1 MTPDVKDAP
10 SLSVLPSPAIEA
22 QELSLSVGG
31 ASLLKRADF
40 TVRRGEI
47 ALLCAPSGAGK
58 TILLKLLAGVLRAGH
73 DGVAADGRLR
83 FEQTDLLS
91 QLPPPGRVGILFQN
105 HALFDELS
113 ARENVLFA
121 LRHRVRGAAAAAAA
135 PDRAAGAA
143 IETVAAQELL
153 EGLGVGGA
161 GRLRHLS
168 GGQLQRVALART
180 LALDPD
186 LILYDEPTTGLD
198 AANARLVAEMIRAAH
213 GRRPRTTLIVT
224 HDLEAFRAVASAALW
239 LDPASGKVERL
250 TLDEAVARAA
260 QPIESDARPAAAGG
274 GRRALPLRLLERTA
288 DAVGAAGLAVARL
301 FPSWPRARYGVRYLG
316 HYLRIAASPGAFLYV
331 GVAGLLVGFVATYFT
346 FEKMPRRDVTEP
358 LFVDDVLSALGFM
371 LFRVLAPVLVTLLVA
386 ARTGAAFAADIGGK
400 VYARQFDALRS
411 FGVDPSRYL
420 LTGLLQSLLLAMPF
434 LVWVMWWA
442 AELSALLVFLFTHP
456 DRSAFFWERGFTRG
470 LINEDFFLHWGWMW
484 VLAKTEAC
492 AFGIAAI
499 AWFVGSREK
508 LAADDVSRAVTRTVI
523 LASLHVLLVHFLF
536 SFIEF

>member
-22 QELSLSVGG
+22 EELSLSVGG

-58 TILLKLLAGVLRAGH
+58 TILLKLLAGGLRAGH
-73 DGVAADGRLR
+73 AGVAAEGRLR

-91 QLPPPGRVGILFQN
+91 RRPPPGRVGILFQN

-121 LRHRVRGAAAAAAA
+121 LRHRVRGEAAAAP

-143 IETVAAQELL
+143 LETVAAQQLL

-198 AANARLVAEMIRAAH
+198 AANARRVAELIRAAH

-224 HDLEAFRAVASAALW
+224 HDLEAFREVASAALW

-250 TLDEAVARAA
+250 GLDEAVARAA
-260 QPIESDARPAAAGG
+260 QPIDADACVAPAGAH
-274 GRRALPLRLLERTA
+274 RRSLPARFLERTA
-288 DAVGAAGLAVARL
+288 DAVVAGGLAVARL
-301 FPSWPRARYGVRYLG
+301 FPSWPRARYGLRYLG

-420 LTGLLQSLLLAMPF
+420 LTGMLQSLLLAMPF

-442 AELSALLVFLFTHP
+442 AKLSALLVFLFTHP

-470 LINEDFFLHWGWMW
+470 LVNEDFFLHWGWMW

-499 AWFVGSREK
+499 AWLVGSREK

>member
-1 MTPDVKDAP
+1 MTPDATSAP
-10 SLSVLPSPAIEA
+10 ALSVLPSPAIEA
-22 QELSLSVGG
+22 EELSLTVGG
-31 ASLLKRADF
+31 ASLLRRADF
-40 TVRRGEI
+40 AVRRGEI
-47 ALLCAPSGAGK
+47 ALICAPSGAGK
-58 TILLKLLAGVLRAGH
+58 TILLKLLAGVMRAGH
-73 DGVAADGRLR
+73 DGVVAQGRLR
-83 FEQTDLLS
+83 FEQTDLLERR
-91 QLPPPGRVGILFQN
+91 PPPGRVGILFQN

-121 LRHRVRGAAAAAAA
+121 LRHRNHRATKTA
-135 PDRAAGAA
+135 PADRAAGAA
-143 IETVAAQELL
+143 LETVAAQELL

-198 AANARLVAEMIRAAH
+198 AANARRVAELILAAH
-213 GRRPRTTLIVT
+213 RRRPRTTLIVT
-224 HDLEAFRAVASAALW
+224 HDLEAFRDMASAALW
-239 LDPASGKVERL
+239 LDPASGKIERL

-260 QPIESDARPAAAGG
+260 QPVEWGAHAVAETP
-274 GRRALPLRLLERTA
+274 GRRLARFFERTA
-288 DAVGAAGLAVARL
+288 DAAAAAGLSVVRL
-301 FPSWPRARYGVRYLG
+301 FPSWPRARYGLRYLG

-386 ARTGAAFAADIGGK
+386 ARTGAAFAADVGGK

-456 DRSAFFWERGFTRG
+456 DRSAFFWQRGFTRA

-499 AWFVGSREK
+499 AWFIGSREK
-508 LAADDVSRAVTRTVI
+508 HAADDVSRAVTRTVI
-523 LASLHVLLVHFLF
+523 LASLHVLMVHFLF
-536 SFIEF
+536 SFFEF